1 MTHPVITRR
10 RREREAF
17 VGMARQWAERAGPV
31 LGAQA
36 IVVVGS
42 VARGDFNK
50 WSDIDVLVVA
60 DGVADDLPGRLALLG
75 PTGRPPGLE
84 AVVWTSA
91 ELADR
96 RSRGTDPI
104 VGDAYGVGVVV
115 YGRLPA

>member
-1 MTHPVITRR
+1 MTHRVIARR

-17 VGMARQWAERAGPV
+17 VDTARRWAERAGPM

-50 WSDIDVLVVA
+50 WSDIDVLVVV

-75 PTGRPPGLE
+75 RTGKPPGLE
-84 AVVWTSA
+84 AVVWTGA
-91 ELADR
+91 ELAER
-96 RSRGTDPI
+96 RAWHTDPI

-115 YGRLPA
+115 YGRLPD

>member
-17 VGMARQWAERAGPV
+17 VDMAREWAERTGPM

-50 WSDIDVLVVA
+50 WSDIDVLVVV
-60 DGVADDLPGRLALLG
+60 DEVPDDLPGRLALLG
-75 PTGRPPGLE
+75 PTGKPPGLE
-84 AVVWTSA
+84 AVVWTA
-91 ELADR
+91 TELADR
-96 RSRGTDPI
+96 RALRTDPI